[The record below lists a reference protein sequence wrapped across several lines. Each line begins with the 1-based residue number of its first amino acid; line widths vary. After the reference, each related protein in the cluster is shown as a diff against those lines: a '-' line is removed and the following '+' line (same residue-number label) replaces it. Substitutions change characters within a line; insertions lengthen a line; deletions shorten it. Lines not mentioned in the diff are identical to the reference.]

1 MQDQRVKL
9 LIVDEDA
16 SIRDFLAPLFS
27 VLGYCVRSVKD
38 GAAALSEIRHEFPDI
53 LLSDLNIPD
62 MYGAEFLLVVRRL
75 YPSIRVIAM
84 SGEFPG
90 NCAPPGI
97 AADAFF
103 EEGADMADLIESVDG
118 MTRAERP
125 AKRLSMEDLFGFPM
139 FETIPPRPGAGRL
152 ANSVCQTN
160 YQFLASQRS
169 QELGFS

>member
-38 GAAALSEIRHEFPDI
+38 GASALSEIRHEFPDI

-62 MYGAEFLLVVRRL
+62 MYGAEFLLVGRRL

-84 SGEFPG
+84 GGEFSG

-97 AADAFF
+97 AADAFI
-103 EEGADMADLIESVDG
+103 EKGAEPAHLIDSVDA
-118 MTRAERP
+118 MTRPERID
-125 AKRLSMEDLFGFPM
+125 KRLSMEDLFGFPM
-139 FETIPPRPGAGRL
+139 FETIPPHSGVRQLLSSAR
-152 ANSVCQTN
+152 QTN
-160 YQFLASQRS
+160 YQFLVAGGAGSQS
-169 QELGFS
+169 E

>member
-1 MQDQRVKL
+1 VFDSPVKL
-9 LIVDEDA
+9 LIVDDDV
-16 SIRDFLAPLFS
+16 SIRDSLPPLFS
-27 VLGYCVRSVKD
+27 ELGYCVRSVKD
-38 GAAALSEIRHEFPDI
+38 GVLALSEIGRDLPDI
-53 LLSDLNIPD
+53 LLSDLNIPG
-62 MYGAEFLLVVRRL
+62 MSGVEFLLVVRRL

-84 SGEFPG
+84 SGRLFD
-90 NCAPPGI
+90 NCVPPGI